1 MVIQCFSNAD
11 YSSQVPSSFKK
22 KKKIKLWT
30 KGAKWWIILYM
41 FILICKWLLALTD
54 RTIVK
59 ISLRASI
66 AASAE
71 MTQLKSEPAG

>member
-1 MVIQCFSNAD
+1 
-11 YSSQVPSSFKK
+11 
-22 KKKIKLWT
+22 
-30 KGAKWWIILYM
+30 M

-59 ISLRASI
+59 ISPRASI

>member
-1 MVIQCFSNAD
+1 ME
-11 YSSQVPSSFKK
+11 KK
-22 KKKIKLWT
+22 EGT
-30 KGAKWWIILYM
+30 CVNCAKWWIIRYM

-54 RTIVK
+54 RMIVK

>member
-1 MVIQCFSNAD
+1 MNR
-11 YSSQVPSSFKK
+11 
-22 KKKIKLWT
+22 
-30 KGAKWWIILYM
+30 AKWWIILYM

-59 ISLRASI
+59 ISPRASV

-71 MTQLKSEPAG
+71 MTQLASAAWG

>member
-1 MVIQCFSNAD
+1 MAIQCLSNMD
-11 YSSQVPSSFKK
+11 YSSQISSSLKK
-22 KKKIKLWT
+22 NQART
-30 KGAKWWIILYM
+30 NRAKWWIILYM

-54 RTIVK
+54 RAIVK

-71 MTQLKSEPAG
+71 MMQLKSEPAG

>member
-1 MVIQCFSNAD
+1 
-11 YSSQVPSSFKK
+11 
-22 KKKIKLWT
+22 
-30 KGAKWWIILYM
+30 M
-41 FILICKWLLALTD
+41 FIRICKWLLALAD

-71 MTQLKSEPAG
+71 MTQPESEPAG

>member
-1 MVIQCFSNAD
+1 MNC
-11 YSSQVPSSFKK
+11 
-22 KKKIKLWT
+22 
-30 KGAKWWIILYM
+30 AKWWIILYV